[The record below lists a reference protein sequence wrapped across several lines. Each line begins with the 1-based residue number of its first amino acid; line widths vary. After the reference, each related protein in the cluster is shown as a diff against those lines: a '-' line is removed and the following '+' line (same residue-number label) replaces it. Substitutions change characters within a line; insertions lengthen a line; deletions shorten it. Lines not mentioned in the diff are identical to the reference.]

1 MAMMQQLG
9 AADAR
14 PVSTRR
20 RDWTS
25 PGRLRLRLLFF
36 CLYAAVYWA
45 IVAAVLAY
53 LHIRPLL
60 VEGFNQHIVSAP
72 SAFTVGALKFIITV
86 LASVLTLGLAD
97 TAKGVLEMD
106 LALRLQAGLPAG
118 KLNRSW
124 SALTGS
130 LLGLPNRYTLVLIN
144 AAVGAAILSTQF
156 GVYTTVSSDKV
167 SLNVTGADLDQ
178 RNVDGDV
185 LPYYRED
192 SSSSLSRFYNSMAVS
207 DLRTYHAKLDAVES
221 FDRLDVIYNSLAR
234 PAAKFSDGNRGGL
247 IYQHQT
253 AFGAPYD
260 VASYAPFYGDISN
273 DDRVTTCAQTFAED
287 AISCQWYTTESGAI
301 SNFEA
306 SRFGD
311 GATFELDDPA
321 LDGYGGGASVTL
333 DELANVATQE
343 LDSGDFAVIFAS
355 IDVTDWIA
363 LSSKGLGTFPRSGA
377 SGLVSG
383 RCLVR
388 KDPFRFSPVS
398 WQRVGDADVALTAP
412 FEADDVGLCSG
423 SDADPNTLLPHNNAT
438 SAGMVLAEHIAAL
451 LVPPEQNGQ
460 SMGWLLKSRL
470 TSTLYGAYETEDVL
484 TYVVRGLLSAGMV
497 SPTGQTDTMPM
508 AAQVDAISYYNSF
521 GVQGDAWILVL
532 LALPALSTVIALVFS
547 IKLFFGR
554 RPALRPANLF
564 EVTKL
569 ILAPR
574 TSRCTQNAGSPDEKQ
589 LTMRWDM
596 DKASMDC
603 WGGSDAPVIQ
613 ASTEGYAPVPHTLH
627 ADGYKS

>member
-1 MAMMQQLG
+1 MAMMQQVD

-14 PVSTRR
+14 PVSTRK

-25 PGRLRLRLLFF
+25 PGRLRLRLLLF

-53 LHIRPLL
+53 LHVHPLL

-72 SAFTVGALKFIITV
+72 SAFTVGALK
-86 LASVLTLGLAD
+86 ASSRWTS
-97 TAKGVLEMD
+97 

-130 LLGLPNRYTLVLIN
+130 LLGLPNRYTPVLIN

-156 GVYTTVSSDKV
+156 GVYTTASYDKV
-167 SLNVTGADLDQ
+167 SLNVTGAYLDQ
-178 RNVDGDV
+178 RTVDGEI
-185 LPYYRED
+185 LPYYREG
-192 SSSSLSRFYNSMAVS
+192 SSSSLSGFYNSMAVS
-207 DLRTYHAKLDAVES
+207 NLRTYYPKVDAVES

-234 PAAKFSDGNRGGL
+234 PAAKFSDGRRGGL
-247 IYQHQT
+247 IYQHRT

-260 VASYAPFYGDISN
+260 VASYAPFYGDIAN
-273 DDRVTTCAQTFAED
+273 DDKVTTYAQTFVED

-311 GATFELDDPA
+311 SATFELDDPA
-321 LDGYGGGASVTL
+321 LEGYGGGASATWTI
-333 DELANVATQE
+333 DEPANAATVK
-343 LDSGDFAVIFAS
+343 LDSGHFAVIFAS
-355 IDVTDWIA
+355 MDWTDWLA
-363 LSSKGLGTFPRSGA
+363 LESKVSGTFPRLDLYP
-377 SGLVSG
+377 LVSG
-383 RCLVR
+383 RYLVR

-398 WQRVGDADVALTAP
+398 WRRVGDADVALTAP
-412 FEADDVGLCSG
+412 YEADNAGLCSG
-423 SDADPNTLLPHNNAT
+423 LDADPNTLLPHNNAT
-438 SAGMVLAEHIAAL
+438 STGMILAEHIAAL

-460 SMGWLLKSRL
+460 SMGWLLKSRI
-470 TSTLYGAYETEDVL
+470 TSTLYEAPGIEDVL
-484 TYVVRGLLSAGMV
+484 TYVVQGLLSAGIV
-497 SPTGQTDTMPM
+497 SFTLRTDTVPM

-532 LALPALSTVIALVFS
+532 LTLPALSTLIALVFS

-554 RPALRPANLF
+554 RPAMRPANLF

-574 TSRCTQNAGSPDEKQ
+574 TSRCAQNAGSPDEKQ
-589 LTMRWDM
+589 LTMRWSV

-603 WGGSDAPVIQ
+603 WAGSDAPVIQ
-613 ASTEGYAPVPHTLH
+613 VRTDRYAPVPHTPH
-627 ADGYKS
+627 ADGYQK